1 MRLEVIYL
9 IGAAFELSKSISNH
23 LKTKD
28 FLCKQRMISCCA
40 ALTSMLTR
48 WLNASLCTKGSRL
61 RSQFRFHSLVEDTFD
76 FEARQKAN
84 FETRRA
90 DNATV
95 LAQGGLEVGQDGVQP
110 HIQHDQDSLNGPRQ
124 NLVRTEERETIR
136 KSLDNLV
143 VLYFSTRNIIIK
155 DR

>member
-1 MRLEVIYL
+1 MIGILDIRYSAPGSYTPDWSSLHVIKKYCAKL
-9 IGAAFELSKSISNH
+9 I
-23 LKTKD
+23 
-28 FLCKQRMISCCA
+28 CKQRIISCCA

-61 RSQFRFHSLVEDTFD
+61 RSQFRFHSLVEDTSD

-90 DNATV
+90 DNATA
-95 LAQGGLEVGQDGVQP
+95 LAQWGSEVGQDGVQP
-110 HIQHDQDSLNGPRQ
+110 HIEYDQESLNGSRQ
-124 NLVRTEERETIR
+124 SLVETEERATIR

-143 VLYFSTRNIIIK
+143 I
-155 DR
+155 

>member
-1 MRLEVIYL
+1 MRLEAIHL
-9 IGAAFELSKSISNH
+9 IGAAFELSRSIANH
-23 LKTKD
+23 LETKD
-28 FLCKQRMISCCA
+28 FLRKQRIMSCCP

-48 WLNASLCTKGSRL
+48 WLNASLCTEGSRL

-95 LAQGGLEVGQDGVQP
+95 LAQGGSEVGQDGVQP
-110 HIQHDQDSLNGPRQ
+110 HIEYDQDSLNGPRR
-124 NLVRTEERETIR
+124 NLVETEERETIR
-136 KSLDNLV
+136 KGLDNLV
-143 VLYFSTRNIIIK
+143 VLTSQLKTSS
-155 DR
+155 

>member
-1 MRLEVIYL
+1 MRLEAIHL
-9 IGAAFELSKSISNH
+9 IGAAFELSRSIANH
-23 LKTKD
+23 LETKD
-28 FLCKQRMISCCA
+28 FLRKQRIMSCCP

-48 WLNASLCTKGSRL
+48 WLNASLCTEGSRL

-95 LAQGGLEVGQDGVQP
+95 LAQLGSEVGQDSVLQP
-110 HIQHDQDSLNGPRQ
+110 HIEYDQVSLNGPRR
-124 NLVRTEERETIR
+124 NLVETEERETIR
-136 KSLDNLV
+136 KGLDNLV
-143 VLYFSTRNIIIK
+143 VLTSQLKTSS
-155 DR
+155 